1 MSHCLEETNFSKP
14 TYCDHCQGLLWGLVK
29 QGLKCSGCGAV
40 SHFNC
45 QKELK
50 PCDNPK
56 LTDDPPVYRK
66 PDYDSPA
73 ANALRSLQQQHMND
87 PSSASTPTMEG
98 SSLSK
103 LKKIA
108 TSEEFQNVLVS
119 AAIHSSDTTQPPN
132 EYLANLPPLNPQ
144 NTAKNFSRFVSRCGP
159 MFAFRDSVIL
169 LLSWN
174 KPIDTLAAL
183 IAYCLICLH
192 PKLILL
198 VPHVILLQIIISGY
212 TKKFGS
218 KNEKEAADK
227 DHNNQHQ
234 GRKPQPKRSTSA
246 STASSLGGSRF
257 NFASALFPAFDEAS
271 PEYLK
276 NMQNL
281 QNMMGEMSDL
291 YDLVASKSHLVD
303 WSSETETMRFFQG
316 ALISLG
322 ALASVIWFVPLNVIF
337 LVGGIAMFLLNT
349 RFAKFVLKEMLPQVA
364 EIGQSQVD
372 SAVQWYTQVE
382 KRLDDQAN
390 VKELSLY
397 ENQRWW
403 SGSGFVPHML
413 PHERGIWSDMSGTI
427 ELAPKEELP
436 APDGYHW
443 IEDNWSLD
451 QNGPWIDEILGI
463 EVMVS
468 PENGGWVYTDN
479 NWENPRNGNNLIN
492 NQQSETSDDKSVTR
506 RRRWVRKCE
515 RDINSKKYNLPD
527 TN

>member
-1 MSHCLEETNFSKP
+1 MSAPFPSSTVYTQVLCDSILHVVIPFSSSKANLLTAITAKAYCGVLLSRDSNAQVGMSPFNATNMISSP
-14 TYCDHCQGLLWGLVK
+14 QI
-29 QGLKCSGCGAV
+29 SGCGAV

-291 YDLVASKSHLVD
+291 YDLVASKSHLV
-303 WSSETETMRFFQG
+303 
-316 ALISLG
+316 
-322 ALASVIWFVPLNVIF
+322 
-337 LVGGIAMFLLNT
+337 
-349 RFAKFVLKEMLPQVA
+349 
-364 EIGQSQVD
+364 
-372 SAVQWYTQVE
+372 
-382 KRLDDQAN
+382 
-390 VKELSLY
+390 
-397 ENQRWW
+397 
-403 SGSGFVPHML
+403 H
-413 PHERGIWSDMSGTI
+413 
-427 ELAPKEELP
+427 
-436 APDGYHW
+436 
-443 IEDNWSLD
+443 
-451 QNGPWIDEILGI
+451 
-463 EVMVS
+463 
-468 PENGGWVYTDN
+468 
-479 NWENPRNGNNLIN
+479 
-492 NQQSETSDDKSVTR
+492 
-506 RRRWVRKCE
+506 
-515 RDINSKKYNLPD
+515 
-527 TN
+527 